1 MSEWWTYSLSSFLMF
16 SPRTYWRTLELYNLA
31 FWPAHLLALALGLT
45 LLWLARS
52 RRVHAGRVLLAL
64 LAALWLWVGWAFHLQ
79 HYASINLAAQY
90 FALAFALQAAL
101 LLGLGAVQGKASVP
115 PAGGVGQQ
123 FGWLLALTGVLF
135 YPLAGLL
142 AGRPW
147 TQIELFGMTP
157 EPTALATLGLLWAS
171 AQPPSRP
178 RRFLL
183 AIIPAAYLLVGMA
196 TLWLIADPGSLTRER

>member
-16 SPRTYWRTLELYNLA
+16 SPQTYWRNLELYNLA
-31 FWPAHLLALALGLT
+31 FWPVHLLALALGLA

-52 RRVHAGRVLLAL
+52 RRAAAARVSMAL
-64 LAALWLWVGWAFHLQ
+64 LAALWLWVGWAFHSQ
-79 HYASINLAAQY
+79 HYASINLAAPY
-90 FALAFALQAAL
+90 FAAAFALQALL
-101 LLGLGAVQGKASVP
+101 LLGLGAVWRSTHVP
-115 PAGGVGQQ
+115 PTGGVGQQ
-123 FGWLLALTGVLF
+123 FGWLLAMTGVLF

-147 TQIELFGMTP
+147 TQMELFGMTP

-171 AQPPSRP
+171 AQSPSRP

-183 AIIPAAYLLVGMA
+183 AIIPVLSLMLGMA
-196 TLWLIADPGSLTRER
+196 TLWLIAGT